1 MVAAMLFAACTA
13 ATGGPRSA
21 SPDSFSRIARGRTIS
36 VQARRTAKVSVV
48 ESPQFPLA
56 AFLARPASD
65 FASELQAQLGGT
77 SDALGLDARQFDC
90 STPEVDFFGTRLQA
104 VLVAQVTADEAG
116 PIIEV
121 CDATLRGSA
130 DLERFLQGA
139 YAVASTNRLSC
150 ERGADGRVYLCTDAS
165 IELQSRVLELLPVPD
180 QVLQQTGKVALDGL
194 LSTLLPQALE
204 RIAGDYQRANSARRV
219 RGYQKGCSGSPE
231 SAE

>member
-1 MVAAMLFAACTA
+1 MIASALLLAACAA

-21 SPDSFSRIARGRTIS
+21 SPDSFSRIAGRKIS
-36 VQARRTAKVSVV
+36 VLASRTVRVPVV
-48 ESPQFPLA
+48 ESPAFPLA
-56 AFLARPASD
+56 EFLARPASE
-65 FASELQAQLGGT
+65 FAAELQAQLGGT

-116 PIIEV
+116 PVIEV

-130 DLERFLQGA
+130 DLERLLQGA

-150 ERGADGRVYLCTDAS
+150 ERGADRRVYLCTDAS

-204 RIAGDYQRANSARRV
+204 RIAGDYQRAISARRV